1 MFEKITCKTISSFLG
16 KLKIEKKLLL
26 LLIAI
31 LLAGNSFSQYQ
42 WGNLDKPWSVKE
54 FKINEKHYYE
64 NTVAV
69 IAPGENSKCKNGKI
83 IVMTG
88 QTIGQDDDRKDRRMI
103 VSDLFTGQANQQK
116 LNTNF
121 GTNITLNIDSNK
133 ESLAT
138 DNQIIKLND
147 GSLLAVKLGF
157 RWSPMTPKP
166 FWADW
171 TTDKWTFYNK
181 GARDAIFIY
190 KSTDCGV
197 SWENIKTID
206 ATEIGFGIPK
216 FRKKNQDNN
225 DDNDN
230 DDDENKCPKPNN
242 SEFYHSNGF
251 DRQEV
256 YYDKWT
262 EKIYITTQMASGCY
276 TKSNGDI
283 VQGIDKKGILISSDK
298 GKTWKVLKNGFTNK
312 SGLVMTTNPNGR
324 FFMFSASGKGAKGK
338 PILYFTRN
346 TKDFDLSSLDSIN
359 LSCKKDYPNYPEISQ
374 EDLEMHQANEH
385 KTFGI
390 ARGYSTDSDA
400 SAFSS
405 IYVSYPV
412 LNSYGKSEFMIVKVD
427 FKYVAATKK
436 LSVDYKCHAV
446 RASDASRSLGYG
458 TLVESNRQGL
468 DLGEGA
474 ALKIDT
480 KTFFFYL
487 ESTTGADFTGKE
499 EAAFKGMLINNKTN
513 DFSPK
518 FFLSRDSNN
527 NNRWFTP
534 GKGIGHYTKGAYFVT
549 FSSQNYVAQW
559 SENDGIHV
567 SVVSGVDLLSPQ

>member
-1 MFEKITCKTISSFLG
+1 MFEKITCETIGSFLG

-26 LLIAI
+26 LLITI

-42 WGNLDKPWSVKE
+42 WGNLDKPWSVRE
-54 FKINEKHYYE
+54 FRINSKWYYE

-69 IAPGENSKCKNGKI
+69 IAPGENNKCKNGKI

-88 QTIGQDDDRKDRRMI
+88 QEGPKRKDRRMI
-103 VSDLFTGQANQQK
+103 VSDLYTGQANQQK
-116 LNTNF
+116 LNTAI
-121 GTNITLNIDSNK
+121 GTDITLGIDSNIEK
-133 ESLAT
+133 LAT

-147 GSLLAVKLGF
+147 GSLLAFKLGF
-157 RWSPMTPKP
+157 LWSNLNPKP
-166 FWADW
+166 FWWNWFDIAESNYKPG
-171 TTDKWTFYNK
+171 T
-181 GARDAIFIY
+181 RDAMFVY

-197 SWENIKTID
+197 TWDNISKID
-206 ATEIGFGIPK
+206 AAKVDAGQYGIPRIEDINEDK
-216 FRKKNQDNN
+216 IQDV
-225 DDNDN
+225 
-230 DDDENKCPKPNN
+230 N
-242 SEFYHSNGF
+242 SAGEGLWHSFGL

-262 EKIYITTQMASGCY
+262 EKIYITTQIGSGGY
-276 TKSNGDI
+276 TKSNGDK
-283 VQGIDKKGILISSDK
+283 VSGIDKKGVLISSDK
-298 GKTWKVLKNGFTNK
+298 GKTWKILENGFTDK

-324 FFMFSASGKGAKGK
+324 FFMFSASGKGDKGK

-359 LSCKKDYPNYPEISQ
+359 LSCKKDYPNYPEIS
-374 EDLEMHQANEH
+374 ETDLEMHQANDH

-400 SAFSS
+400 SASSS

-480 KTFFFYL
+480 KTLFFYL

-518 FFLSRDSNN
+518 FFLSKDSNN
-527 NNRWFTP
+527 NDRWFTP

-567 SVVSGVDLLSPQ
+567 SVVSGVDLLAPQ